1 MSGHRAR
8 ILVNLELEAGAFE
21 QNIEILDLLQSSTM
35 SQEEIARQADHLFD
49 TGPVSQSDH

>member
-35 SQEEIARQADHLFD
+35 SQEEIARQADNLFD